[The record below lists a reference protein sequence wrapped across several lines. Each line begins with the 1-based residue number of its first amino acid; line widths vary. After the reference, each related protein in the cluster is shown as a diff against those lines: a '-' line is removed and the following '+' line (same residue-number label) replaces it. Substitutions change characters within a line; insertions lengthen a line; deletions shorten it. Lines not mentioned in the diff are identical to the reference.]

1 MAIVKLI
8 SDFDG
13 VWTNQESEAEYV
25 WNYIVSKIASLTG
38 DAPVSVDSILLE
50 CKKEMDRYPYE
61 YGWFYDGSIAAYY
74 QEDPFGDNNAIF
86 DYINRA
92 ASTKSYSN
100 FKQKLAV
107 IKQAIEKKLNMNCA
121 EFSNDCFT
129 KSTSQFKLEGK
140 LKPVETAGE
149 IVKELNAMGVEIIIV
164 SNSKTEKIE
173 HLFRKAGQTVTNDR
187 SIKRGRL
194 HAIGNAKKFVI
205 NNKLTDL
212 PQTIEITGKFKV
224 NLRRENYLKLL
235 VKENPDYVIGDVF
248 SLDLALPL
256 YLRMNDKR
264 FSGLKIIQKVHKH
277 TPDWVK
283 NYLSKD
289 EFRGIAFMVYSI
301 DELPGF
307 FRKHI

>member
-13 VWTNQESEAEYV
+13 VWTNQEAEAVYV
-25 WNYIVSKIASLTG
+25 WDYMVKSIADLTG
-38 DAPVSVDSILLE
+38 DTTESVNSILLE
-50 CKKEMDRYPYE
+50 CKKEMDRTPYE

-121 EFSNDCFT
+121 SYSNDCFT

-149 IVKELNAMGVEIIIV
+149 IVKELNGMGVEIVVV

-173 HLFRKAGQTVTNDR
+173 HLFRKAGHTVTNER
-187 SIKRGRL
+187 TIKRGRL
-194 HAIGNAKKFVI
+194 HAIGDAKKFVI
-205 NNKLTDL
+205 NDKFSVL
-212 PQTIEITGKFKV
+212 PQYINISGRFNV
-224 NLRRENYLKLL
+224 SLRRENYFNVLLKE
-235 VKENPDYVIGDVF
+235 KPNYVIGDVF

-256 YLRMNDKR
+256 YLRLNDDR
-264 FSGLKIIQKVHKH
+264 FNGLKIIQKVHKH
-277 TPDWVK
+277 TPSWVK
-283 NYLSKD
+283 DYISKD
-289 EFRGIAFMVYSI
+289 EFKDIAFMVDSI
-301 DELPGF
+301 DELPEL
-307 FRKHI
+307 FRKNI